1 MHEEV
6 SIWQN
11 AVFAEKALRSA
22 QQFLTLTEEPT
33 EAGSPTFAR

>member
-22 QQFLTLTEEPT
+22 QQFLTLTVEQT
-33 EAGSPTFAR
+33 EAGSPISVR